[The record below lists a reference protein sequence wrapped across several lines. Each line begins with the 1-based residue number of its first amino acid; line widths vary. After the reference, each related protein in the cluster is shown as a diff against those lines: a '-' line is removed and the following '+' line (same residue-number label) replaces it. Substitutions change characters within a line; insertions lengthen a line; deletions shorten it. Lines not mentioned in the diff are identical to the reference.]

1 MSQVAQSGTSFAG
14 PAIDVRWNLGDVLP
28 ATSGKIFQSSVL
40 DHLEGMLVEFESSRT
55 LLSESIT
62 NGEFM
67 RLLDDYESICRI
79 RAKLGSYA
87 YMYFS
92 QDTKS
97 QDARTFKSRAEEIEA
112 DAANRTLF
120 FELWWKSLDSE
131 KTSVLLD
138 NSSSYSVLSATPY
151 CDQAVYSFRDGRTN
165 DQLERRDRKSRLSC
179 SYITRF
185 EILLL
190 TKSSLEQKRESLPK
204 NKSAIYSTVKRRK
217 NVVPRINR

>member
-138 NSSSYSVLSATPY
+138 NSSSYSYYLRHLIATKPYTLSETVEQTINLKDVTGRADSP
-151 CDQAVYSFRDGRTN
+151 AVISPDSRFFYLRSRHWNRSEKAYRRT
-165 DQLERRDRKSRLSC
+165 SP
-179 SYITRF
+179 RF
-185 EILLL
+185 IL
-190 TKSSLEQKRESLPK
+190 Q
-204 NKSAIYSTVKRRK
+204 
-217 NVVPRINR
+217 